1 MKTKLLKKEFQKFSC
16 ILLIALMLNLTLS
29 PAFGEELPSTIT
41 AEGDALP
48 VGTDVGIPKVIDNPI
63 DVEFACFSPENER
76 YTGENTLLPNEVA
89 KLKRKTEVENPG
101 FSIDN
106 INSGR
111 GQNEDRELL
120 KNDVIVQETVDGEAI
135 VNELPAG
142 KMDIGEISPWFNKW
156 FSGPFAFGISLDDT
170 IRLGQC
176 RDLPRLVAEERGC
189 PILGKQLSYRNSGEG
204 IVNNVKTVWD
214 DFADWITPDGIFEGT
229 GQYTEEQLE
238 NVQMNISSNTDPET
252 LQAKYIQ
259 KEVKQIPNSVLAE
272 EIEASMKTAGNSSE
286 SLISIYSMFDKY
298 YNSWFSTEM
307 VVSVFG
313 PTLVGT
319 AKKYAGWLKRRGLA
333 FDTTDSKIMQ
343 WFRRTFYEPGGV
355 LGEARLKRMVTRT
368 DRYGFGDAWTKG
380 IEATGD
386 WDSGYAFI
394 KGGSFRKSINDWSK
408 PGGYLEE
415 MTDPIQRGEF
425 FKQISDL
432 RAYAHTNKAIWQQ
445 KADAYKAALNAA
457 GDAGASSP
465 QAKAALMDWAQT
477 NADLMLKA
485 DGKIL
490 RLDATELWVKEEV
503 TGLYTNALKYKNT
516 GGFVSIVGDSKPPA
530 KMQQGFINTVTGESG
545 AWGDDA
551 FEFATQGKMLEIY
564 KVDKAGELL
573 DTVPVEDLQKGF
585 SRYVKKAA
593 MTEKGELIEINES
606 TIPYIMKESPTGK
619 VDIYTSNWKLDHLET
634 PEMYAKRLVDLRS
647 DRIMNTM
654 SINMDRLYNT
664 LIEKNFAGQSRR
676 YYSVLDKMFAQEQE
690 LIKSY
695 LGSVKGALEWTLK
708 PYLYWGGKRAFGF
721 EGLSA
726 FMLPDEWI
734 EVELYTEDETIFD
747 DAYIDVFA
755 QHGSDE
761 GEIFIQ
767 VLNKLPWKAVLN
779 YATEKI
785 APSSID
791 KAYDQWTSPSGG
803 WRRGVENVAYFTST
817 RDDCATCGV
826 TLVPIVLSQ
835 EELSNLEDKG
845 RGRAVIAFNVEQDM
859 KSYFVEDI
867 IDDDVAEDGTT
878 LIAFAHH
885 TNISGESMD
894 QVGQEASDIDLVKA
908 RKDGETC
915 ADVVKDMG
923 LGFLGDDPQRIG
935 ALLAV
940 SESAGYFLF
949 IGVGLV
955 GSALQQTLLAPKLQ
969 DCVDDIE
976 GYYLHVYS
984 PYDSSK
990 EGQKTPNAN
999 ASKNAINIIQ
1009 NIDDLV
1015 RGSPVQE
1022 RDDDDDDDGPP
1033 VDNKGQPYTST
1044 SISEE
1049 DADDR
1054 PIYERIWN
1062 QDETEGKSVVELAK
1076 EKMINTSEMLS
1087 QKTQSAALLQID
1099 FETKGETHGVAFFE
1113 KMFFFWFKGNTQPAV
1128 YDNHSVSILED
1139 DDKDVAVI
1147 VDKKDGS
1154 ISVKQEGK
1162 PAEKVISSEDHV
1174 RMSGPDGRVPAE
1186 VIPQRIGRVVLP
1198 TGPAI
1203 ELFEMD
1209 WQGNFKVLDQ
1219 RILDCIR
1226 QNVLEQTGVPLTTL
1240 DITEAFGRAEA
1251 IVTDRYPSITTSKSE
1266 KSIIANGSPRE
1277 IVYGPSARVV
1287 VMTDMNTT
1295 LLNGRAIPVGD
1306 MVSVQ
1311 FKNGVILYKPA
1322 SGGNPAELLI
1332 WLRYHERS
1340 ILRPS
1345 QVNGLKAILDQVINA
1360 ETGCPEPAIN
1370 LEAIPNLDAGDR
1382 SQTTERVTNFNTA
1395 IEKMGPFQIFDTDR
1409 HRFVFY
1415 SEKTSN
1421 TCNVQDEGCCQDRV
1435 SIIDKQT
1442 GEIYDQAIVGDI
1454 EQTPEGIEFKTDD
1467 GKNHTLDFSAD
1478 NGVPK
1483 ITYNDMAPETLTMAR
1498 GPNGAF
1504 WYDPETELWSPYNAQ
1519 LLPLLEAFKTSGF
1532 DTRHREDCSSSTLP
1546 GGNTMNVN
1554 VGGSAE
1560 TPFNLPSLPSA
1571 PLEML
1576 LFILTL
1582 MAVICVAR
1590 IGIEKRLKR

>member
-1 MKTKLLKKEFQKFSC
+1 MVGFMNTKLLKKDFQKFSC
-16 ILLIALMLNLTLS
+16 LLLIALMLNLTLS
-29 PAFGEELPSTIT
+29 PAFGEELPSTIIT
-41 AEGDALP
+41 AEDDTLST
-48 VGTDVGIPKVIDNPI
+48 GTDQPTVIDAPI
-63 DVEFACFSPENER
+63 DVEFACFSPETER
-76 YTGENTLLPNEVA
+76 YPGENILLPEEVA
-89 KLKRKTEVENPG
+89 NLKQKTEVENLG
-101 FSIDN
+101 FSVDN

-111 GQNEDRELL
+111 GQNEDRDML
-120 KNDVIVQETVDGEAI
+120 KNDVIVQETDDGEAI
-135 VNELPAG
+135 VNEMPAG
-142 KMDIGEISPWFNKW
+142 KMDVGEISPWFNKW
-156 FSGPFAFGISLDDT
+156 FPGPFAFGVSLDDT

-176 RDLPRLVAEERGC
+176 RDLPRLEAEERGC
-189 PILGKQLSYRNSGEG
+189 PLTDEQLSYRNSGDG

-214 DFADWITPDGIFEGT
+214 DFADWITPDGIFGGT
-229 GQYTEEQLE
+229 GQYNEEQLK
-238 NVQMNISSNTDPET
+238 NIQLNISSSTDPKS
-252 LQAKYIQ
+252 LQAKYVQ
-259 KEVKQIPNSVLAE
+259 KEVKLIPNSVLAE
-272 EIEASMKTAGNSSE
+272 EIGASMKTAGNDSE

-307 VVSVFG
+307 VVSTFG

-319 AKKYAGWLKRRGLA
+319 AKKYAGWLKRRGFA
-333 FDTTDSKIMQ
+333 WDITDSKILQ
-343 WFRRTFYEPGGV
+343 WFRRTFYEPSGI

-368 DRYGFGDAWTKG
+368 DKYGFGDAWTKG
-380 IEATGD
+380 IESTGD

-394 KGGSFRKSINDWSK
+394 KGGSFRKNMNEWSK
-408 PGGYLEE
+408 PGGYLDE

-445 KADAYKAALNAA
+445 KADAYKAIVNSAS
-457 GDAGASSP
+457 GGASSP
-465 QAKAALMDWAQT
+465 QAKAALLDWGAT

-490 RLDATELWVKEEV
+490 RLDATELWAKEEV
-503 TGLYTNALKYKNT
+503 TGLYTNALKYKDT
-516 GGFVSIVGDSKPPA
+516 GGFVNIVGDSKPIA
-530 KMQQGFINTVTGESG
+530 KVQGGFIKTVKGESDG
-545 AWGDDA
+545 WGDDA

-564 KVDKAGELL
+564 RVDKTGELL

-619 VDIYTSNWKLDHLET
+619 VDIYTSNWKLDHLES

-654 SINMDRLYNT
+654 SLNMDRLYNT
-664 LIEKNFAGQSRR
+664 LIEKNFAGQSRK
-676 YYSVLDKMFAQEQE
+676 YYSLLDKAFAHEQE

-695 LGSVKGALEWTLK
+695 LGSVRGALEWTLK

-726 FMLPDEWI
+726 FMLPDSWQ

-747 DAYIDVFA
+747 DAFIDVFA

-761 GEIFIQ
+761 GEIFVQ

-791 KAYDQWTSPSGG
+791 KAYDKWTSPSSG
-803 WRRGVENVAYFTST
+803 WRRGVENVAYFTF
-817 RDDCATCGV
+817 
-826 TLVPIVLSQ
+826 PIVLSQ

-859 KSYFVEDI
+859 TSYFVEDI
-867 IDDDVAEDGTT
+867 IDDAVAEDGTT

-885 TNISGESMD
+885 TNISGESM
-894 QVGQEASDIDLVKA
+894 QELGQEASDTDLVEA
-908 RKDGETC
+908 RKDGKTC
-915 ADVVKDMG
+915 AAVVKDMG

-935 ALLAV
+935 GLLAV
-940 SESAGYFLF
+940 TESLGYFIF
-949 IGVGLV
+949 FGVGLV
-955 GSALQQTLLAPKLQ
+955 GSALQQAFLAPKLQ

-976 GYYLHVYS
+976 GYYLHMYS

-990 EGQKTPNAN
+990 KGLETPNAN
-999 ASKNAINIIQ
+999 ASKNAIDLIQ

-1022 RDDDDDDDGPP
+1022 KEAAGNKPP
-1033 VDNKGQPYTST
+1033 VDDKGQPYTLST
-1044 SISEE
+1044 ISEA
-1049 DADDR
+1049 DAANR

-1076 EKMINTSEMLS
+1076 EKITGQAEMLG
-1087 QKTQSAALLQID
+1087 QKAKSAALLQLD
-1099 FETKGETHGVAFFE
+1099 FETKGETYGVAFFE

-1128 YDNHSVSILED
+1128 YDDHSVSVLED
-1139 DDKDVAVI
+1139 DDKGVAII

-1209 WQGNFKVLDQ
+1209 WRGNFKVLDQ
-1219 RILDCIR
+1219 KTLDCIR
-1226 QNVLEQTGVPLTTL
+1226 QNVLEQTGVSLTTM

-1251 IVTDRYPSITTSKSE
+1251 IVTDRYPSITASASE

-1287 VMTDMNTT
+1287 VMADMNTT
-1295 LLNGRAIPVGD
+1295 LLNGRVISAGN

-1332 WLRYHERS
+1332 WLRHHERS

-1345 QVNGLKAILDQVINA
+1345 QVSGLKATLDQVINA

-1370 LEAIPNLDAGDR
+1370 LEAIPNLDAGDS
-1382 SQTTERVTNFNTA
+1382 SQITEKVGNFNTA

-1415 SEKTSN
+1415 SEKTSPG
-1421 TCNVQDEGCCQDRV
+1421 CNPQNEGCCQDRV

-1442 GEIYDQAIVGDI
+1442 GEVYDQAIVGGI
-1454 EQTPEGIEFKTDD
+1454 EQTPEGIEFTTKD

-1478 NGVPK
+1478 NGIPK
-1483 ITYNDMAPETLTMAR
+1483 ITYNDMVPETLLMAR

-1504 WYDPETELWSPYNAQ
+1504 WYDPEDELWRPYNAQ

-1582 MAVICVAR
+1582 MTVICVAR